1 MLSLF
6 VFAGLLLVG
15 GAYWSF
21 DRVVLGMVG
30 ARELPVGEAP
40 LLHST
45 VERLAA
51 IAGVTKPRLY
61 LIPDG
66 LPRSL
71 ATGRGP
77 RVSSIAVSTGLVS
90 ACPPAELEGVLA
102 HELAHVRHRDVA
114 MQTAVV
120 VLAAS
125 IVELSRIGGCLE
137 RSLLFVLGPVAA
149 AFVHLLLSPKREF
162 EADRAAAEI
171 CGSPHG
177 LADALA
183 AARAGGRARR
193 VQREPGDRAALP
205 VQPVH
210 GGRPRGA
217 LRHASAARRACAPA
231 ARSRPGVAR
240 EAPHRSRLRIAARR
254 NSRRGERR
262 SRGALQAAGSP
273 GCVLFD
279 PHHVVYY
286 TGFASSRPS
295 GRSRSC

>member
-1 MLSLF
+1 VRGLIALRNILKAWLLLAGICAVLGLAGWELGGVRVLSLF
-6 VFAGLLLVG
+6 IFAALLLVG

-30 ARELPVGEAP
+30 ARELPLGEAP

-51 IAGVTKPRLY
+51 IAGVGKPRLY

-77 RVSSIAVSTGLVS
+77 RASSLAVSAGCIS
-90 ACPPAELEGVLA
+90 ACTPAELEGVLA

-114 MQTAVV
+114 IQTAVV

-125 IVELSRIGGCLE
+125 IVELSRIGGWLE

-149 AFVHLLLSPKREF
+149 ACVHILVSPKREF

-177 LADALA
+177 LADALLRLELA
-183 AARAGGRARR
+183 AELVEFRASPATEPLYPFNPFMEEGLAALFVTHPPIGER
-193 VQREPGDRAALP
+193 VQRLRGLDPVWREKVRIEAA
-205 VQPVH
+205 
-210 GGRPRGA
+210 
-217 LRHASAARRACAPA
+217 
-231 ARSRPGVAR
+231 
-240 EAPHRSRLRIAARR
+240 
-254 NSRRGERR
+254 
-262 SRGALQAAGSP
+262 
-273 GCVLFD
+273 
-279 PHHVVYY
+279 
-286 TGFASSRPS
+286 
-295 GRSRSC
+295 